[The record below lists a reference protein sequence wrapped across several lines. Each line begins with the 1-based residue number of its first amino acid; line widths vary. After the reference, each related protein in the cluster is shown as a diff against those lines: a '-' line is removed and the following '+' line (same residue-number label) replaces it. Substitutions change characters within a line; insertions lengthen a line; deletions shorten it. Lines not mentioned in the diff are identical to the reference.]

1 MAKTRWLNEREAHL
15 WRSWLRLNQELA
27 SLLADQ
33 INRSSAMSAADYAV
47 LVPLSES
54 PGGMLR
60 ARELG
65 REILWDRSRL
75 SHHVSRMEKRG
86 LVTRQ
91 ECTEDARG
99 AMVRMTDAGLA
110 AIKGAAPGHVAA
122 TRRYFFDLLSDQEI
136 DTLTAVFDRVLVNLG
151 LGGDSETDKPTT
163 TTTSVR
169 RTSGRTT
176 QRHRRPPAGE
186 ASA

>member
-27 SLLADQ
+27 SRLADQ
-33 INRSSAMSAADYAV
+33 LLRSSGLSVADYAV
-47 LVPLSES
+47 LVALSES

-75 SHHVSRMEKRG
+75 SHHVGRMERRG

-91 ECTEDARG
+91 ECPEDARG
-99 AMVRMTDAGLA
+99 AMVRMTDAGQAL
-110 AIKGAAPGHVAA
+110 IKGAAPGHVAA
-122 TRRYFFDLLSDQEI
+122 TRRYFYDLLSDQEI

-151 LGGDSETDKPTT
+151 LGDDSETEKPTT
-163 TTTSVR
+163 IT
-169 RTSGRTT
+169 TSGR
-176 QRHRRPPAGE
+176 
-186 ASA
+186 